1 MSLIGRIVTKI
12 LNNDDPAS
20 RRDDRYSQPQSG
32 NLIGRIVTKILGR

>member
-12 LNNDDPAS
+12 LNNDDPAM
-20 RRDDRYSQPQSG
+20 RRDDRVTHSQSG